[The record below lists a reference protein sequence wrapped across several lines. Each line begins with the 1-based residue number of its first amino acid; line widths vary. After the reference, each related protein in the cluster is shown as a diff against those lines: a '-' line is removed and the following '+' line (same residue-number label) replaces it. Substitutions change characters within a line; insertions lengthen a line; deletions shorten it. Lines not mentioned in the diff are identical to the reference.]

1 MPTLLR
7 RIRALV
13 LAHLAAWRAADPPLT
28 VLAVHALISA
38 VLCGLTRGFLE
49 PLGYAL
55 FAFTVSGALLVLPF
69 LGELGFLLRDDPA
82 SEWSRALPA
91 TGREQRAARALAVVV
106 ILWALALGSLVPA
119 ALLAPEGFTTLGQL
133 ALVPAGLGAA
143 LALGGILLAVQ
154 QVLARRP
161 ALLSLAHTALF
172 AGLLLLAVVG
182 LPKVR
187 LLAGV
192 AELSDL
198 GAPLVWLA
206 PPVWF
211 AAPFAAG
218 GPFWAPFVPVGAVLL
233 GAALLAL
240 LPLPK
245 AAPLRGRDALGTLLE
260 PLRRLAVRTWVRR
273 EERATFELVFDALPH
288 ERETNLRTR
297 PLVALPLLFLL
308 AAFDREPGPE
318 RDGLLALLLFA
329 AGIYLPVLAAHVP
342 ASASHRARWILDGAP
357 LAVGALQGGAF
368 KALVLRALVPLY
380 LVLFL
385 FAGALADWSFA
396 ARIAPLAAL
405 FALAT
410 LRRSWFASA
419 KDLPLSLPP
428 ERAAEGLNLSGPLFG
443 AAMLATLSA
452 VLAAKLL
459 TTWPL
464 ALAALAP
471 LLAHELLLDRAWRRP
486 PAAAPKASP

>member
-1 MPTLLR
+1 MLR
-7 RIRALV
+7 RIRALFF
-13 LAHLAAWRAADPPLT
+13 AHLAAWRAADPPLT
-28 VLAVHALISA
+28 VLAVHALVA
-38 VLCGLTRGFLE
+38 GVLCGLTRGFLE
-49 PLGYAL
+49 PLGYTL

-82 SEWSRALPA
+82 AEWSRALPA
-91 TGREQRAARALAVVV
+91 TGREQRTARALAVAV
-106 ILWALALGSLVPA
+106 ILWVLALGSLVPA
-119 ALLAPEGFTTLGQL
+119 ALLAPEGFSTLGRL
-133 ALVPAGLGAA
+133 ALVPAGLGSA

-182 LPKVR
+182 LPQVR
-187 LLAGV
+187 HLADVRG
-192 AELSDL
+192 LSDL
-198 GAPLVWLA
+198 ASPVVWLA
-206 PPVWF
+206 PQVWF
-211 AAPFAAG
+211 AAPFAEAA
-218 GPFWAPFVPVGAVLL
+218 PLWAPLVPVLAVLM
-233 GAALLAL
+233 GAALLVL
-240 LPLPK
+240 LPLPRSE
-245 AAPLRGRDALGTLLE
+245 PQRGRDPLGTLLE
-260 PLRRLAVRTWVRR
+260 PLRRLCVRTWVRR
-273 EERATFELVFDALPH
+273 EERATFDLVFDALPH

-357 LAVGALQGGAF
+357 VPLGALQGGAF

-410 LRRSWFASA
+410 LRRGWSSSA
-419 KDLPLSLPP
+419 KDLPLSVPP
-428 ERAAEGLNLSGPLFG
+428 ERAAEGLNLAGPLFG
-443 AAMLATLSA
+443 AAMLATLFA

-471 LLAHELLLDRAWRRP
+471 LVAHELLLDRAWRRTP
-486 PAAAPKASP
+486 PAPAATSPAKP